1 METINCIICNNDKF
15 VDYISFQK
23 TNSDDI
29 FKLVKN
35 VNVILFKM
43 NPRPDSNE
51 ISKFYNREYIPHLI
65 ESKSYFDSLYTFV
78 QKFTFK
84 WKLKIIKKILQK
96 KVNQF

>member
-1 METINCIICNNDKF
+1 MINLLTI
-15 VDYISFQK
+15 YLSK

-29 FKLVKN
+29 FKLVKCECDF
-35 VNVILFKM
+35 IYL

-51 ISKFYNREYIPHLI
+51 ISKYYNREYIPHLI

-84 WKLKIIKKILQK
+84 WKLKIIKKILE